1 MRASHVAAALAA
13 PALLAACAA
22 VAGIDPFTT
31 SDAGHDA
38 GHDVTIPHDAR
49 VDAGRDSGVDAGHDT
64 GLDVTET
71 VVVPYDSALPV
82 GPIEGG
88 VISDTAAIH
97 TFAIRRLYI
106 GDTSATAAFTASASA
121 WQTIGYDLDGLDTT
135 TANATNTCTPAT
147 PGAGVI
153 DGLNGIDNAF
163 GGVIVGR
170 LAGDLKIAVD
180 EGLHEADASTPVS
193 QVLSEEIG
201 QGQFTAL
208 LNTHGIQ
215 GGETMQS
222 AVGLTGGI
230 FVGGAYGG
238 SGPATYPLGD
248 SGTEFLIDASWPVNR
263 SSLVPGGGVEDAA
276 AVQFP
281 SAYITNDVWV
291 SGSLSSTPTLT
302 IPLTI
307 LIDGHALT
315 FTVHHAVITFVYSPT
330 DAGQGL
336 ALHGVLAGVL
346 DTTELLEHLATTLG
360 PVAGGQFCGVLRTTF
375 EPDLLAA
382 QDMILGP
389 DDAIS
394 NKPGVACNA
403 ISVGLGFDA
412 DEIQIPTK
420 VAADF
425 DAGDA
430 APCPLDSGS

>member
-1 MRASHVAAALAA
+1 VRASHVAAALAA

-106 GDTSATAAFTASASA
+106 GD
-121 WQTIGYDLDGLDTT
+121 
-135 TANATNTCTPAT
+135 
-147 PGAGVI
+147 
-153 DGLNGIDNAF
+153 
-163 GGVIVGR
+163 
-170 LAGDLKIAVD
+170 
-180 EGLHEADASTPVS
+180 TPVS